1 MGRDG
6 ALADRRGPCEH
17 HEAGADRA
25 RHRLREA
32 LVEPSVERLA
42 LSRAQPAQPLDRGDL
57 EIRHDLVALARADR
71 GERRQELGHPQGARG
86 GSVIGFGPPQDF
98 LGRDDARSEI
108 ALDARARAA
117 RGNGLT
123 RRGQTIDLGWS
134 YDLTH

>member
-1 MGRDG
+1 
-6 ALADRRGPCEH
+6 
-17 HEAGADRA
+17 
-25 RHRLREA
+25 
-32 LVEPSVERLA
+32 
-42 LSRAQPAQPLDRGDL
+42 
-57 EIRHDLVALARADR
+57 
-71 GERRQELGHPQGARG
+71 
-86 GSVIGFGPPQDF
+86 VIGFGPPQDF